1 LLLYPNAAAAINTIT
16 PQHGALAS
24 IMMTGEELASYI
36 DHTQLRP
43 DATQSMVEQ
52 LCDEARNY
60 GFAAVCVAPCYVQL
74 AKERLGP
81 GTQVKVATVVGFP
94 LGYQHA
100 KVKLLETHQAI
111 ADGADEID
119 VVMNISAFKS
129 GKYAEV
135 EQELSDLANFC
146 HLNQAELKVII
157 ETALLS
163 SEEIEQA
170 CTICAAAGVDFVKTS
185 TGFASRGASVEDVKL
200 MRRVLPA
207 SMRIKAAG
215 GIKTF
220 ADAEA
225 LIKAGAD
232 RLGCSASIQITKNE

>member
-1 LLLYPNAAAAINTIT
+1 MVA
-16 PQHGALAS
+16 
-24 IMMTGEELASYI
+24 EELASYI

-43 DATQSMVEQ
+43 DATAEQVAQ

-60 GFAAVCVAPCYVQL
+60 GFAAVCVPPCYVQL

-81 GTQVKVATVVGFP
+81 GSLVKVATVIGFP

-111 ADGADEID
+111 ADGAVELD

-135 EQELSDLANFC
+135 EKELADLASFC
-146 HLNQAELKVII
+146 HLNKAELKVII
-157 ETALLS
+157 ETALLT
-163 SEEIEQA
+163 SEEIEKA
-170 CTICAAAGVDFVKTS
+170 CAICVAAEADYVKTS
-185 TGFASRGASVEDVKL
+185 TGFAARGASPDDIKL
-200 MRRVLPA
+200 MRRVLPNH
-207 SMRIKAAG
+207 MKIKASG

-220 ADAEA
+220 TDAEI
-225 LIKAGAD
+225 LIRAGAD
-232 RLGCSASIQITKNE
+232 RLGCSASVKIVSHESNT